1 MNDMPIQ
8 NVRQK
13 FSDFHS
19 RYEKYYNAW
28 FFVGGFVFDVVT
40 LDRVDNIYLIIQ
52 QAIYILFIGILLHF
66 QTLQKTGHWK
76 PEEMTSWFGRQF
88 QKIWHY
94 ENEALHFI
102 LGSLLSSYSL
112 FFFVS
117 SSLSTS
123 FIFLAIMFGL
133 LVANELPHIQRQGPW
148 MKYILYSLCIF
159 SFFSL
164 IVPLV
169 LGFVGLTTLIIA
181 LALGLM
187 VGTFI
192 VRQYIK
198 SGIIEFDVRKNVM
211 YPFGGVAS
219 LLLVLYVLKLLPP
232 LPISIQYI
240 GVYHNIEKREGQYVL
255 QYDRPWYKFWQY
267 GDQSFEAMPGD
278 KPYVFVRIFS
288 PSNFDDTVYFHWMKK
303 GAAGWESRD
312 RIPIKIVG
320 GRDQGFRG
328 YSVKNNFDDGTWR
341 VQVETDDGR
350 EIGRINFGIES
361 VPEGPREFAA
371 DIF

>member
-1 MNDMPIQ
+1 MPLQ

-13 FSDFHS
+13 FSNFHS

-28 FFVGGFVFDVVT
+28 FFVGGFIFDVVT

-52 QAIYILFIGILLHF
+52 QAVYIVFIGIVLHF
-66 QTLQKTGHWK
+66 QTLQKTGHFK
-76 PEEMTSWFGRQF
+76 PEEMTSWFGRKF
-88 QKIWHY
+88 QKVWHY

-112 FFFVS
+112 FYFVS
-117 SSLSTS
+117 SSLATS

-133 LVANELPHIQRQGPW
+133 LVGNELPQIQNQGPW
-148 MKYILYSLCIF
+148 MKYILYAICIF

-169 LGFVGLTTLIIA
+169 LGFSNFFTLVIA
-181 LALGLM
+181 VALGCL
-187 VGTFI
+187 VGTII
-192 VRQYIK
+192 VRAYIK
-198 SGIIEFDVRKNVM
+198 SGVVEFDLKRNVA
-211 YPFGGVAS
+211 YPIGSVGAA
-219 LLLVLYVLKLLPP
+219 LLLLYILKLLPP

-240 GVYHNIEKREGQYVL
+240 GIYHGVEKQGDQYVL

-278 KPYVFVRIFS
+278 KPVCFVRIFS
-288 PSNFDDTVYFHWMKK
+288 PTNFNDTVIFHWMKK

-312 RIPIKIVG
+312 RIPIYIKG
-320 GRDQGFRG
+320 GRGAGFRG
-328 YSVKNNFDDGTWR
+328 FSIKGNYDPGDWR

-350 EIGRINFGIES
+350 EIGRINFEIET
-361 VPEGPREFAA
+361 VPEGPREFSA
-371 DIF
+371 DIY